1 MVASRLSG
9 ASNPEA
15 SPAAASKPEYRFR
28 WGIPLR
34 RKLMEPTIIAIDLA
48 KSVFQVHFVEP
59 DTGAIRSKMLKRAQ
73 LIPFF
78 ANRAR
83 CRVVME
89 ACGSA
94 HHWAR
99 QFAALGHDTQLIAAQ
114 FVRPFVKS
122 NKNDAAD
129 AAAIWE
135 AAQRPGMRFVA
146 VKTEDQQAMLALHR
160 MRQQL
165 VRFRVMQVNQLRG
178 LLYEFGVALP
188 QGRRT
193 AIEAAKVSLG
203 SLADRFPAMLTDSLQ
218 DQLSRLLGLDEQI
231 ERLEQRIT
239 EWRRGDEA
247 CRRISEIPGVG
258 LLTATAAVS
267 VIGNARAFKSG
278 REFAAYLGLVP
289 RQNSSGGKARL
300 GGISKRG
307 DVYLRTLLIHGAR
320 SVISSSKH
328 LPERL
333 RCMLSR
339 RPTNVVAVALANKV
353 ARTIWA
359 LLAYGR
365 TYQGPAV
372 TPA

>member
-1 MVASRLSG
+1 M
-9 ASNPEA
+9 
-15 SPAAASKPEYRFR
+15 
-28 WGIPLR
+28 
-34 RKLMEPTIIAIDLA
+34 
-48 KSVFQVHFVEP
+48 HFVEP
-59 DTGAIRSKMLKRAQ
+59 DAGTIHSKVLKRAQ
-73 LIPFF
+73 LKPFF

-89 ACGSA
+89 ACRSA

-99 QFAALGHDTQLIAAQ
+99 QLVALGRDVQLIAAQ

-165 VRFRVMQVNQLRG
+165 VRIRVMQVNQLRG
-178 LLYEFGVALP
+178 LLYEFGVVLP
-188 QGRRT
+188 LGRRA
-193 AIEAAKVSLG
+193 AIEAARASIA
-203 SLADRFPAMLTDSLQ
+203 SLADQLPAMLTDSLQ
-218 DQLSRLLGLDEQI
+218 DQISRLLVLHEQI
-231 ERLEQRIT
+231 QRIEQRIT
-239 EWRRGDEA
+239 EWRRGGEA
-247 CRRISEIPGVG
+247 CRRISEIAGVG
-258 LLTATAAVS
+258 LLTASAAVA
-267 VIGNARAFKSG
+267 VIGNAQAFRSG

-289 RQNSSGGKARL
+289 RQNGSGGKVKL

-320 SVISSSKH
+320 SVISSSRQ
-328 LPERL
+328 LPERM
-333 RCMLSR
+333 RNMLAR

-365 TYQGPAV
+365 TYQPPTS

>member
-1 MVASRLSG
+1 
-9 ASNPEA
+9 
-15 SPAAASKPEYRFR
+15 
-28 WGIPLR
+28 
-34 RKLMEPTIIAIDLA
+34 MEPTTIAIDLA
-48 KSVFQVHFVEP
+48 KRVFQIHYVEP
-59 DTGAIRSKMLKRAQ
+59 ETGAIHSKVLKRAQ
-73 LIPFF
+73 LVPFF
-78 ANRAR
+78 ANRPAS
-83 CRVVME
+83 RVVME

-99 QFAALGHDTQLIAAQ
+99 VLARLGHDVRLIAAQ

-146 VKTEDQQAMLALHR
+146 VKTEDQQAMLAMHR
-160 MRQQL
+160 IRRQL
-165 VRFRVMQVNQLRG
+165 VRIRVMQVNQLRG
-178 LLYEFGVALP
+178 LLYEFGVVLP
-188 QGRRT
+188 QGRR
-193 AIEAAKVSLG
+193 ASIEAAKAALA
-203 SLADRFPAMLTDSLQ
+203 SLADQLPCMLADSLQ
-218 DQLSRLLGLDEQI
+218 DQFSRLRTLDEQI
-231 ERLEQRIT
+231 ARIEQRIL
-239 EWRRGDEA
+239 EWRRNDDA

-258 LLTATAAVS
+258 VLTATAGVS
-267 VIGNARAFKSG
+267 VIGQAKTFRSG

-289 RQNSSGGKARL
+289 RQNSSGGKVKL

-320 SVISSSKH
+320 SVIVSSRH

-333 RCMLSR
+333 RQMLSR
-339 RPTNVVAVALANKV
+339 RPTNVVAVALANKM

-365 TYQGPAV
+365 TYEAAPSR
-372 TPA
+372 

>member
-1 MVASRLSG
+1 
-9 ASNPEA
+9 
-15 SPAAASKPEYRFR
+15 
-28 WGIPLR
+28 
-34 RKLMEPTIIAIDLA
+34 MEPTTIAIDLA
-48 KSVFQVHFVEP
+48 TRVFQVHFVDPE
-59 DTGAIRSKMLKRAQ
+59 TGAIHSKVLKRAQ
-73 LIPFF
+73 LVPFF
-78 ANRAR
+78 ANRSR
-83 CRVVME
+83 CRIVME

-94 HHWAR
+94 HHWPR
-99 QFAALGHDTQLIAAQ
+99 QLAKLGHDVRLIAAQ

-135 AAQRPGMRFVA
+135 ASQRPGMRFVA

-178 LLYEFGVALP
+178 LLYEFGVVLP
-188 QGRRT
+188 QGRR
-193 AIEAAKVSLG
+193 ASIEAAKGAMASLVDQ
-203 SLADRFPAMLTDSLQ
+203 LPTMLTDSLQ
-218 DQLSRLLGLDEQI
+218 DQISRLSALDEQI
-231 ERLEQRIT
+231 QGIEQRIT

-247 CRRISEIPGVG
+247 CCRISEIPGVG
-258 LLTATAAVS
+258 LLTATAAVA
-267 VIGNARAFKSG
+267 VIGNAQAFRSG

-289 RQNSSGGKARL
+289 RQNSSGGKVKL

-307 DVYLRTLLIHGAR
+307 DVYLRTLLVHGAR
-320 SVISSSKH
+320 AVISSSKH

-333 RCMLSR
+333 RNMLVR
-339 RPTNVVAVALANKV
+339 RPTNVVAVALANKL

-365 TYQGPAV
+365 RYQ
-372 TPA
+372 TPAPLPA

>member
-1 MVASRLSG
+1 
-9 ASNPEA
+9 
-15 SPAAASKPEYRFR
+15 
-28 WGIPLR
+28 
-34 RKLMEPTIIAIDLA
+34 MEPTIIAIDLA
-48 KSVFQVHFVEP
+48 TRVFQIHFVDS
-59 DTGAIRSKMLKRAQ
+59 DTGAIHSKVLKRAQ
-73 LIPFF
+73 LLPFF
-78 ANRAR
+78 ANRPES
-83 CRVVME
+83 RVVME
-89 ACGSA
+89 ACGGA

-99 QFAALGHDTQLIAAQ
+99 QLARLGHDVRLIAAQ

-146 VKTEDQQAMLALHR
+146 VKTEHQQAMLALHR

-165 VRFRVMQVNQLRG
+165 VRFRVMQVNQMRG
-178 LLYEFGVALP
+178 LLYEFGVILP
-188 QGRRT
+188 QGRR
-193 AIEAAKVSLG
+193 ASIEAARAALAT
-203 SLADRFPAMLTDSLQ
+203 LADQLPAMLTESLQ
-218 DQLSRLLGLDEQI
+218 DQLSRMLVLDEQI
-231 ERLEQRIT
+231 GRIEQRII
-239 EWRRGDEA
+239 EWRRNDEA
-247 CRRISEIPGVG
+247 CLRISEIPGVG

-267 VIGNARAFKSG
+267 VIGQAKNFRSG

-289 RQNSSGGKARL
+289 SQNSSGGKIRL

-320 SVISSSKH
+320 AVISSSKH

-333 RCMLSR
+333 RLLLTR
-339 RPTNVVAVALANKV
+339 RPTNVVAVALANKI

-365 TYQGPAV
+365 TYQA
-372 TPA
+372 TPVH

>member
-1 MVASRLSG
+1 
-9 ASNPEA
+9 
-15 SPAAASKPEYRFR
+15 
-28 WGIPLR
+28 
-34 RKLMEPTIIAIDLA
+34 MEPTTIAIDLA
-48 KSVFQVHFVEP
+48 KRVFQVHFVEP
-59 DTGAIRSKMLKRAQ
+59 DTGTVHSKVLKRTQ
-73 LIPFF
+73 LKPFF

-99 QFAALGHDTQLIAAQ
+99 QLAALGHNVQLIAAQ

-135 AAQRPGMRFVA
+135 ASQRPGMRFVA

-165 VRFRVMQVNQLRG
+165 VRIRVMQVNQLRG
-178 LLYEFGVALP
+178 LLYEFGVVLP
-188 QGRRT
+188 QGRRA
-193 AIEAAKVSLG
+193 AIEAARA
-203 SLADRFPAMLTDSLQ
+203 SLASLTDQLPAMLTDSLQ
-218 DQLSRLLGLDEQI
+218 DQISRLLVLDDQI
-231 ERLEQRIT
+231 QRIEQRIT

-258 LLTATAAVS
+258 LLTATAAVA
-267 VIGNARAFKSG
+267 VIGNAHAFRSG

-289 RQNSSGGKARL
+289 RQNGSGGKVKL

-320 SVISSSKH
+320 SVISSSRQ
-328 LPERL
+328 LPERM
-333 RCMLSR
+333 RNMLAR

-365 TYQGPAV
+365 TYQPPTS

>member
-1 MVASRLSG
+1 
-9 ASNPEA
+9 
-15 SPAAASKPEYRFR
+15 
-28 WGIPLR
+28 
-34 RKLMEPTIIAIDLA
+34 
-48 KSVFQVHFVEP
+48 
-59 DTGAIRSKMLKRAQ
+59 
-73 LIPFF
+73 
-78 ANRAR
+78 
-83 CRVVME
+83 ME

-99 QFAALGHDTQLIAAQ
+99 QLAKLGHDVRLIAAQ

-135 AAQRPGMRFVA
+135 ASQRPGMRFVA

-165 VRFRVMQVNQLRG
+165 VRFRVMQVNQVRG
-178 LLYEFGVALP
+178 LLYEFGVVLP
-188 QGRRT
+188 QGRR
-193 AIEAAKVSLG
+193 ASIEAAKG
-203 SLADRFPAMLTDSLQ
+203 AMASLADQLPTMLTDSLQ
-218 DQLSRLLGLDEQI
+218 DQISRLSALDEQI
-231 ERLEQRIT
+231 QRIEQRIT

-247 CRRISEIPGVG
+247 CCRISEIPGVG
-258 LLTATAAVS
+258 LLTATAAVA
-267 VIGNARAFKSG
+267 VIGNAQAFRSG

-289 RQNSSGGKARL
+289 RQNSSGGKVKL

-307 DVYLRTLLIHGAR
+307 DVYLRTLLVHGAR
-320 SVISSSKH
+320 AVISSSKH

-333 RCMLSR
+333 RNMLVR
-339 RPTNVVAVALANKV
+339 RPTNVVAVALANKL

-365 TYQGPAV
+365 CYQ
-372 TPA
+372 TPARLSA